1 LARREP
7 RRLGP
12 RLLKD
17 LAGIRT
23 ARGLAERVT
32 LVDETGRVLPGPL
45 AVIAFDTPDTGVA
58 SPVNRTSPGFVGRG
72 KTKGGAREFVV
83 PNVALSSL
91 TNVTV
96 EVFS

>member
-1 LARREP
+1 MCRS
-7 RRLGP
+7 
-12 RLLKD
+12 
-17 LAGIRT
+17 
-23 ARGLAERVT
+23 ER
-32 LVDETGRVLPGPL
+32 
-45 AVIAFDTPDTGVA
+45 VA
-58 SPVNRTSPGFVGRG
+58 SPVNRTGPGFVGRG